1 MAIQSQILGIAGG
14 TTVRDLNCERLKL
27 SRQLFRFGMKVG
39 AVALLC
45 QDERVFSAM
54 EMAGTPCPYMGKIGL
69 EAAQAWLDNPEKRP
83 DYDKWVKENIKEEEI
98 LTDEDSMAI
107 GIGSIIMLLLFL

>member
-1 MAIQSQILGIAGG
+1 M
-14 TTVRDLNCERLKL
+14 
-27 SRQLFRFGMKVG
+27 GMKVG

-69 EAAQAWLDNPEKRP
+69 EAAKEWANNPEKRP
-83 DYDKWVKENIKEEEI
+83 DYDEWLKANKVETEEI
-98 LTDEDSMAI
+98 ITDEGAF
-107 GIGSIIMLLLFL
+107 GIFSVFLLFLLL